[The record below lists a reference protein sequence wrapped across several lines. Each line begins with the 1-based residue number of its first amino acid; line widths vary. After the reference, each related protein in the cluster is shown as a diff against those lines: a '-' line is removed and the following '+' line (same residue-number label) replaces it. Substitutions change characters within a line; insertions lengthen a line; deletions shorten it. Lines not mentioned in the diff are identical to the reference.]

1 MKKYPN
7 IAVYRNDK
15 YNQNN
20 ISLSV
25 QVNNL
30 YQNAYVIDVY
40 LYLVNK
46 GIIRKKEYTSNY
58 LGVYTRHIDDWIV
71 LLNERGC
78 ERIYECIEKV
88 YSKPSE
94 KKLLL
99 GCCLDRKSLSYYTK
113 ALICLW

>member
-30 YQNAYVIDVY
+30 Y
-40 LYLVNK
+40 
-46 GIIRKKEYTSNY
+46 
-58 LGVYTRHIDDWIV
+58 
-71 LLNERGC
+71 
-78 ERIYECIEKV
+78 
-88 YSKPSE
+88 
-94 KKLLL
+94 
-99 GCCLDRKSLSYYTK
+99 
-113 ALICLW
+113 